1 MHCTSFPTGGGVQ
14 NRYTIQIVRSPSTC
28 KRWLIASGDDSAGPP
43 RAERSAVFGFQVR
56 NTASND
62 HSIFVPAP
70 SPPPQPP
77 LSPNTPPPPLPVVYS
92 NFTDGVLFPVQHLH
106 QFCEGN
112 GIMPV
117 LLCNSSPI
125 IDLFTGPPP
134 PSLARSQ
141 RCIFK
146 IIIIIHSV

>member
-1 MHCTSFPTGGGVQ
+1 MQ

-77 LSPNTPPPPLPVVYS
+77 LSPNTPPLPARC
-92 NFTDGVLFPVQHLH
+92 LFKFYRRGTFSSSAPS
-106 QFCEGN
+106 
-112 GIMPV
+112 PV
-117 LLCNSSPI
+117 LRGERHYASVIMQFITNNR
-125 IDLFTGPPP
+125 FVYGPPAP
-134 PSLARSQ
+134 VARSLSALHFQ
-141 RCIFK
+141 NNNNNT
-146 IIIIIHSV
+146 